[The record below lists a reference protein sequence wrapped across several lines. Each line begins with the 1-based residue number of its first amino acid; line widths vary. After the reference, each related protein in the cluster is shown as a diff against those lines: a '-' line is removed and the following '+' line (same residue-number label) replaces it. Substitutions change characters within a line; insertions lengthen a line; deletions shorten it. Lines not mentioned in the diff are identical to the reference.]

1 MKIYIYLATL
11 FPLILLLSRR
21 MFRKTWE
28 WSIRQSFCLLWSVKM
43 ICSLHSNWEHLLF
56 LVFNFQMDKIRA
68 RKLLV
73 IIEMVLFIDWYHLYY
88 SRYHPSIIVIPPN
101 EIEINPYSTDI
112 LYYTA
117 GFILQ
122 RLFVAKTEKWSFR
135 YWLTTFT
142 ESSTML
148 LDDEIDEG
156 LPTSIIEHY
165 QLNNLFCPNQR
176 FFSFIQNYWSKL
188 YFKFHVG
195 NDDCI
200 WWRISHWWDQQCI
213 ERR

>member
-1 MKIYIYLATL
+1 M
-11 FPLILLLSRR
+11 LLLSRR
-21 MFRKTWE
+21 IFRKTWE
-28 WSIRQSFCLLWSVKM
+28 WSIRQSFCLLWSVKKWYVVCIQIGNIFYFCSSTFKWIRFAQESFWWQLRWFSSSTGI
-43 ICSLHSNWEHLLF
+43 ICIT
-56 LVFNFQMDKIRA
+56 VDTI
-68 RKLLV
+68 
-73 IIEMVLFIDWYHLYY
+73 
-88 SRYHPSIIVIPPN
+88 HPS
-101 EIEINPYSTDI
+101 SS
-112 LYYTA
+112 YTA

-135 YWLTTFT
+135 YWFTTFT

-148 LDDEIDEG
+148 LDDAIDEG

-165 QLNNLFCPNQR
+165 QLNDLFCPNQR
-176 FFSFIQNYWSKL
+176 FFSFHLNYWSKL

>member
-1 MKIYIYLATL
+1 
-11 FPLILLLSRR
+11 
-21 MFRKTWE
+21 
-28 WSIRQSFCLLWSVKM
+28 M

-122 RLFVAKTEKWSFR
+122 RLFVAKTEKDRSGIGSLRLLNLIQCYYMMRSMKAFQLRSFNIV
-135 YWLTTFT
+135 
-142 ESSTML
+142 S
-148 LDDEIDEG
+148 
-156 LPTSIIEHY
+156 SIICFV
-165 QLNNLFCPNQR
+165 LTNAFSVLF
-176 FFSFIQNYWSKL
+176 KL
-188 YFKFHVG
+188 LKQIMF
-195 NDDCI
+195 
-200 WWRISHWWDQQCI
+200 
-213 ERR
+213 